1 MKFMADSF
9 APLQRLE
16 DFDISGKSTALLSQ
30 NNVRKSEVGTFLSFL
45 QNLLVHSRRTNTN
58 TNTNTNIGSPQND
71 IFVNKIAQDIT
82 KGLGVSTN
90 LTSAEMLDM
99 INEFAYD
106 PINTPVYNPS
116 QNGNFYYGTQCV
128 GISISINY

>member
-1 MKFMADSF
+1 MKFTADSF

-16 DFDISGKSTALLSQ
+16 DFDISGESTALLSQ
-30 NNVRKSEVGTFLSFL
+30 NNVRKSEVGTVLSFL
-45 QNLLVHSRRTNTN
+45 QNLLVREH
-58 TNTNTNIGSPQND
+58 IGSSQND
-71 IFVNKIAQDIT
+71 IFVNKIAHDIT
-82 KGLGVSTN
+82 KGLGVNTN

-116 QNGNFYYGTQCV
+116 QKGNVYYGMPSV
-128 GISISINY
+128 GIRILTN

>member
-1 MKFMADSF
+1 MTDSF

-16 DFDISGKSTALLSQ
+16 DFDISGETTALLSQ

-45 QNLLVHSRRTNTN
+45 QNLLVREH
-58 TNTNTNIGSPQND
+58 IGSEQND

-106 PINTPVYNPS
+106 PMNTPVYNPS
-116 QNGNFYYGTQCV
+116 QNGNFYYGMLCV
-128 GISISINY
+128 GISISIN